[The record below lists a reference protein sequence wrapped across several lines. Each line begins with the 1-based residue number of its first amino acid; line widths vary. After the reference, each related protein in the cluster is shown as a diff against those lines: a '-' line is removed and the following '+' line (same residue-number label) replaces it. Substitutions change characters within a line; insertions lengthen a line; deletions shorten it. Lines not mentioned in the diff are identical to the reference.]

1 MGLDESILLN
11 ESYTL
16 DKRSRNGVTRY
27 SISVDA
33 EPLLLSLSREKIGKP
48 VADAIRD
55 AIRAGIRAIGTP
67 AKPAT
72 VKRRTRA
79 VAAITNGKAW
89 ALKRYA
95 GGRTGASAPGKS
107 ANLYN
112 DSGRF
117 ADGLVVQQNTTEGT
131 FTINVTANRLDPST
145 FTPLRFTEMVR
156 RLGELVP
163 ALRNPFDVPA
173 VQESIEAV
181 VGDVMIRAIK
191 REQDRT
197 AGLRTQRN
205 QALAQVL
212 TGFGGL
218 G

>member
-16 DKRSRNGVTRY
+16 DKRSRNGTTRY

-48 VADAIRD
+48 VADAIKE
-55 AIRAGIRAIGTP
+55 AIQAGIRSITAQ

-72 VKRRTRA
+72 LERRERA
-79 VAAITNGKAW
+79 KTALAAGKAW
-89 ALKRYA
+89 ALKRYT
-95 GGRTGASAPGKS
+95 GGRTAAATPGQTT
-107 ANLYN
+107 NLFH
-112 DSGRF
+112 DAGRF
-117 ADGLVVQQNTTEGT
+117 IAGLVVQQNTTEGT
-131 FTINVTANRLDPST
+131 FTINLPANRLDPST

-163 ALRNPFDVPA
+163 ALRDPFMIPA

-197 AGLRTQRN
+197 AGLRIQRN
-205 QALAQVL
+205 QAMAQVL
-212 TGFGGL
+212 SGFGGL

>member
-55 AIRAGIRAIGTP
+55 AIQAGIRAISAPAGT
-67 AKPAT
+67 AT
-72 VKRRTRA
+72 NERRTRA
-79 VAAITNGKAW
+79 RKAMVEGKAW

-95 GGRTGASAPGKS
+95 GGRSGSSSPGQS
-107 ANLYN
+107 TNLYN

-117 ADGLVVQQNTTEGT
+117 AAGLVVQQNTTEGT
-131 FTINVTANRLDPST
+131 FTINVPANRLDPST

-163 ALRNPFDVPA
+163 ALRNPFEVPA

-212 TGFGGL
+212 SGFGGL

>member
-16 DKRSRNGVTRY
+16 DRRSRNGVTRY

-55 AIRAGIRAIGTP
+55 AIQAGIRAISAQ
-67 AKPAT
+67 AKPET
-72 VKRRTRA
+72 IKRRERA
-79 VAAITNGKAW
+79 KVAMANGKAW

-95 GGRTGASAPGKS
+95 GGRTGASTPGQ
-107 ANLYN
+107 ANDLYN

-117 ADGLVVQQNTTEGT
+117 AAGLVVQQNTTEGT
-131 FTINVTANRLDPST
+131 FAINVPANRLDPST

-173 VQESIEAV
+173 VQESIREV
-181 VGDVMIRAIK
+181 VGDVMIRAIT
-191 REQDRT
+191 REQNRT

-212 TGFGGL
+212 SGFGGL

>member
-55 AIRAGIRAIGTP
+55 AIRAGIRAISAP
-67 AKPAT
+67 AAT
-72 VKRRTRA
+72 ATNERRTRA
-79 VAAITNGKAW
+79 RKAMAEGKAW

-95 GGRTGASAPGKS
+95 GGRSGSSSPGQS
-107 ANLYN
+107 TNLYN

-117 ADGLVVQQNTTEGT
+117 AAGLVVQQNTTEGT
-131 FTINVTANRLDPST
+131 FTINVPANRLDPST

-163 ALRNPFDVPA
+163 ALRNPFEVPA

-212 TGFGGL
+212 SGFGGL